1 MGTNAKFLDSR
12 GPQPLGG
19 WPQRR
24 FPFADAT
31 FDLVLVS
38 SVSFCPREVYRV
50 LKSGGTLLTSQAGT
64 GKYGPELVDIL
75 EGTPAEWSLPEY
87 RWDIDATL
95 DAAGFLTVEKLE
107 CRGSSTWYY
116 HTARAPRCSTSSERA

>member
-12 GPQPLGG
+12 GPQPHGG

-50 LKSGGTLLTSQAGT
+50 LKSGGTLLTSKGGT
-64 GKYGPELVDIL
+64 GRNGPDPSDFL
-75 EGTPAEWSLPEY
+75 EGPPPRGSLP
-87 RWDIDATL
+87 RNRGVIDATF
-95 DAAGFLTVEKLE
+95 DAPGCLP
-107 CRGSSTWYY
+107 G
-116 HTARAPRCSTSSERA
+116 